1 MPSKRNALQQAV
13 YLLSRRDYS
22 RQELVRRL
30 TLSRYVPEE
39 IEAAV
44 ERVSG
49 RGYLDDAAFAR
60 NQYEQLNR
68 TGRYGIRAIR
78 FKLAQKGLAEAVISE
93 ITGDYDLEEE
103 YEQALRLLAAK
114 FDSPVTGE
122 QKQKIARFLSA
133 RGFDDSTIE
142 RVFTQ
147 FE

>member
-22 RQELVRRL
+22 RQELMRRL
-30 TLSRYVPEE
+30 NLGRYEPED

-44 ERVSG
+44 ERVSA
-49 RGYLDDAAFAR
+49 RGYLNDNAFAR
-60 NQYEQLNR
+60 NLYEQLNR

-78 FKLAQKGLAEAVISE
+78 FKLAQKGLAEALISE
-93 ITGDYDLEEE
+93 ITGDYDFEEE
-103 YEQALRLLAAK
+103 YERALRLVAAK
-114 FDSPVTGE
+114 FVSPPTGE

-133 RGFDDSTIE
+133 RGFADSTIS
-142 RVFTQ
+142 RVFAQ